1 LGALWTFCAISAPGQ
16 QQAIRIFHQGGDT
29 LAKPNYEFEKRRR
42 ELEKKKKMEEKR
54 QRKLEKAHAGDA
66 APEGASAETA
76 PGVPAAPETGDGK

>member
-1 LGALWTFCAISAPGQ
+1 MSAPGQ
-16 QQAIRIFHQGGDT
+16 LQQAIQTTYQGGDT

-66 APEGASAETA
+66 APDGASAGPAGSSADLA
-76 PGVPAAPETGDGK
+76 PVPPAVPGSVDGK

>member
-1 LGALWTFCAISAPGQ
+1 
-16 QQAIRIFHQGGDT
+16 

-66 APEGASAETA
+66 APEGASAEAA
-76 PGVPAAPETGDGK
+76 PVTPAAPETGDGK

>member
-1 LGALWTFCAISAPGQ
+1 
-16 QQAIRIFHQGGDT
+16 

-66 APEGASAETA
+66 APEGASGDPA
-76 PGVPAAPETGDGK
+76 PVPPAVPGTGDDK